1 MLRQSALPCSP
12 LKEFKMA
19 AKQKDSLWW
28 VNPAYRGQEAIAF
41 DALSE
46 FPAGSIE
53 LVDPKAPPSDKTA
66 LPVRVDTGEYSSL
79 AMILFMLNGHRPGP
93 ISGFYVV
100 VEAVKGSGWCVG
112 QMHADAA
119 TPVRVFREP
128 VYDSEAAARA
138 AAERMRIADVGNA
151 PPRA

>member
-1 MLRQSALPCSP
+1 M
-12 LKEFKMA
+12 
-19 AKQKDSLWW
+19 WW
-28 VNPAYRGQEAIAF
+28 VNPAYRGQEAIEY

-53 LVDPKAPPSDKTA
+53 LVDLENRSSARPES
-66 LPVRVDTGEYSSL
+66 PVRVDAGEYSSL

-100 VEAVKGSGWCVG
+100 VEAVKGRGWCVG

-128 VYDSEAAARA
+128 MYDSEAEARA
-138 AAERMRIADVGNA
+138 AAERLRIADVGNA